1 MLTKRLFLIGAFVCF
16 ILEACDD
23 SGSNTTLV
31 DEINNFDAIQSF
43 SEITE
48 DPYMLRVGSVK
59 EEYKVGEEVELF
71 GELHY
76 LGNKV
81 IKLMSGDSVIQFH
94 IEEKTQNVQVVN
106 IVRDI
111 AVYRDLKKNRPI
123 RESYQKELIHIEGV
137 DEDYNRFMEEFMNEK
152 GFPPGYYIVKGVAE
166 FVVILD
172 GESEIVRLETEIDFK
187 VVPD

>member
-1 MLTKRLFLIGAFVCF
+1 MF
-16 ILEACDD
+16 LEACDA

-94 IEEKTQNVQVVN
+94 IEEKTRNVQVVN

-123 RESYQKELIHIEGV
+123 RESY
-137 DEDYNRFMEEFMNEK
+137 
-152 GFPPGYYIVKGVAE
+152 
-166 FVVILD
+166 
-172 GESEIVRLETEIDFK
+172 
-187 VVPD
+187 